1 MRANATIAS
10 TRVGL
15 RSPNPRAML
24 KDANLRAFTVLQYLA
39 VVVAAVGQLALRA
52 RFVDEH

>member
-1 MRANATIAS
+1 
-10 TRVGL
+10 
-15 RSPNPRAML
+15 ML

-39 VVVAAVGQLALRA
+39 VVVAAVGQLTLRA